1 MRVTR
6 HFVERAEERA
16 ICAAEVREALHD
28 VREDT
33 RKATAIADLL
43 ASGETVRV
51 RARGIALVLA
61 PAEGEPLI
69 VTTYRRAKR

>member
-1 MRVTR
+1 M
-6 HFVERAEERA
+6 
-16 ICAAEVREALHD
+16 
-28 VREDT
+28 REDA

-69 VTTYRRAKR
+69 VTTYRRSKR